1 MSLMCGVC
9 DCCSQLTEGEVGW
22 VWHSWLCA
30 VGDIFGEWE
39 EKEEKKNKMK
49 SKFI

>member
-1 MSLMCGVC
+1 MCGVC

-39 EKEEKKNKMK
+39 EKEEKKKKMK